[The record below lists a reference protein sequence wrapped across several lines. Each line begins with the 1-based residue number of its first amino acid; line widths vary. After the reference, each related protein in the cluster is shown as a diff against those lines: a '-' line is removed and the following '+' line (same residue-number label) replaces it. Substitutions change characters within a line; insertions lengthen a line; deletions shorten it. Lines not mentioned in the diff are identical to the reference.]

1 MKKIAIIGAA
11 GFVGQHLVALLSKK
25 DFDITV
31 ITNHNGK
38 MILGKYPINIISNL
52 NSYIKV
58 DFDIVI
64 NLAFPA
70 SAKPHEIYSQNDII
84 LNIIQKLTSSSS
96 RIIHISSL
104 AVFGFKLDHDQILGP
119 IKSHHD
125 FPYVESKL
133 YFENKLIKI
142 FKNNKINIVR
152 LGNIWGPN
160 SAVWTLQFVKKLFFM
175 EPFCSRK
182 SLGFSNVT
190 EVRNVVS
197 YIGFLINQQSVENIH
212 YHHLAEFSHYGWN
225 VFIKELENLLKIQ
238 ACYQEID
245 VGYSYNLTTDLANIL
260 SNISPLKEAKN
271 ILESRFL
278 GSYLRSF
285 INILSK
291 NQQNRII
298 KKYGNKTII
307 RQNDSSVFLNVL
319 STKKQFI
326 NKTLS
331 GWKPPIDFNS
341 SMRDVGSW
349 LNDIGYTN

>member
-1 MKKIAIIGAA
+1 MKKVAIIGAA

-31 ITNHNGK
+31 ITNHNGT
-38 MILGKYPINIISNL
+38 MILGEYPINIISNL
-52 NSYIKV
+52 NSHTKV

-84 LNIIQKLTSSSS
+84 LDIIQKLSSPLSK
-96 RIIHISSL
+96 IIHISSL

-119 IKSHHD
+119 IKYHHD
-125 FPYVESKL
+125 FPYVESKV
-133 YFENKLIKI
+133 YFENKLIRNM
-142 FKNNKINIVR
+142 NNNEINIVR
-152 LGNIWGPN
+152 LGNVWGPN
-160 SAVWTLQFVKKLFFM
+160 SAVWTLQLAKKIFFM
-175 EPFCSRK
+175 EPFCSSK

-197 YIGFLINQQSVENIH
+197 YIEFLIEQQSVENIH
-212 YHHLAEFSHYGWN
+212 YHHLAEYSHFGWN
-225 VFIKELENLLKIQ
+225 VFIEGLENLLNID

-245 VGYSYNLTTDLANIL
+245 IDYSYNLTTDITNIL
-260 SNISPLKEAKN
+260 SNVSPLKEARN

-291 NQQNRII
+291 KQQNRII
-298 KKYGNKTII
+298 QKYGNKTII

-319 STKKQFI
+319 STQKQFI

-341 SMRDVGSW
+341 SMKDVGSW
-349 LNDIGYTN
+349 LNDIGYQN